1 MHVPATRHNWRARLQ
16 AGRRRDW
23 SPASVAVVLA
33 LANLL
38 LALSLFAV
46 RSPWARP
53 AADAVPPAL
62 LAQIRE
68 LQARIAAGQ
77 HGQPYTLA
85 LSDAELTA
93 AAAYY
98 AATSP
103 GVPFTRVRLAV
114 TGDGVSVD
122 AVTRALA
129 VPVPVHAT
137 VLLTAREGVPS
148 ARIADVRVAGAG
160 LPAVVHDEVLREANA
175 SLDLSRYDLPLTV
188 DALELHAGGLTMS
201 GTLK

>member
-1 MHVPATRHNWRARLQ
+1 MVA
-16 AGRRRDW
+16 
-23 SPASVAVVLA
+23 ASVVALLA

-38 LALSLFAV
+38 LALSLFAA
-46 RSPWARP
+46 RSPWVRP
-53 AADAVPPAL
+53 AAESVPPAL
-62 LAQIRE
+62 PAQIRE
-68 LQARIAAGQ
+68 LQARIASGQ
-77 HGQPYTLA
+77 HGQPYSLA

-93 AAAYY
+93 TAGYY

-103 GVPFTRVRLAV
+103 GVPFTRVELAV

-129 VPVPVHAT
+129 VPVRVQAT
-137 VLLTAREGVPS
+137 VVLTAREGVPS
-148 ARIADVRVAGAG
+148 AHVEDVRVAGAG
-160 LPAVVHDEVLREANA
+160 LPAFVHDEVLREANA

-188 DALELHAGGLTMS
+188 DALELHAGGLTVS